1 VNQYTLIMDV
11 LYPQASA
18 GKWLVFLQTSDSNGN
33 DGDFFANTSG
43 GIGISGNY
51 QGKLNPDTWHRVA
64 FAVDLSGP
72 GPSPIVAKF
81 IDGVKVGEQTL
92 GEGRD
97 GRWSLYGAAATPN
110 FALLFADNDGD
121 NALMYVNSVQFR
133 NGRVSDADLAALGG
147 ASAAGI
153 PAPSTGGPAVAA
165 GVEGNTIAVSW
176 PGSVT
181 GYALFSAPTL
191 TGATWTQVA
200 GTPQQVGDRWVQ
212 TDAIGTGTRFYRL
225 QQQ

>member
-1 VNQYTLIMDV
+1 
-11 LYPQASA
+11 
-18 GKWLVFLQTSDSNGN
+18 
-33 DGDFFANTSG
+33 
-43 GIGISGNY
+43 
-51 QGKLNPDTWHRVA
+51 VA

-72 GPSPIVAKF
+72 GPAPIVAKF

-97 GRWSLYGAAATPN
+97 GRWSLYGAADTPN

-133 NGRVSDADLAALGG
+133 NGRLSDADIVALGG

-153 PAPSTGGPAVAA
+153 PHPPAGAPSLTVGRA
-165 GVEGNTIAVSW
+165 GSNIVVSW
-176 PGSVT
+176 P
-181 GYALFSAPTL
+181 ASATSYTLYSAATL
-191 TGATWTQVA
+191 TGAEWTPVT
-200 GTPQQVGDRWVQ
+200 GTPQQVGENLVL
-212 TDAIGTGTRFYRL
+212 TEAIGTGVRFYRL